1 MKRLSLLLA
10 MTKVGLALVFL
21 IGAGVSN
28 TAQAQSYKIKAGDSL
43 QIEVLEDPSLSRS
56 VLVLPDGQFSF
67 PFVGE
72 VRAAGRSVSAIKS
85 ELANGLAPNFAVAPT
100 VHVSVGEL
108 AEVAPLTPAVEIPY
122 GIFAMGEINNPGR
135 LDVSPRESIT
145 LLQALAQAGGFTPF
159 AATKRIQL
167 RRPDP
172 KTGQE
177 KVYTFNFETGG
188 GISGATKLIQGDVLV
203 VPERKLFE

>member
-72 VRAAGRSVSAIKS
+72 VRA
-85 ELANGLAPNFAVAPT
+85 
-100 VHVSVGEL
+100 
-108 AEVAPLTPAVEIPY
+108 
-122 GIFAMGEINNPGR
+122 
-135 LDVSPRESIT
+135 
-145 LLQALAQAGGFTPF
+145 
-159 AATKRIQL
+159 
-167 RRPDP
+167 
-172 KTGQE
+172 
-177 KVYTFNFETGG
+177 
-188 GISGATKLIQGDVLV
+188 
-203 VPERKLFE
+203 